1 MLDNL
6 IVKVNDYI
14 SFVMLNFFVIGSQGA
29 SDVTQAISLLII
41 SGLLMRYSLT
51 LTGQVWAKTYQ
62 QTIAFI
68 ILPVVT
74 YVITKTIS
82 GNIALSLGMIGAMSI
97 VRFRNPVKSA
107 LELIMYFA
115 LITIGIATSV
125 RTKYAILLVLVIVF
139 TIISAKII
147 QVIFRKYN
155 RSFYTMSFNEGV
167 DLNIIE
173 ILSNEKIQ
181 TLEENINLKNTIT
194 LTSEKEF
201 FYRLGFE
208 NRNELNELKKE
219 IETNKNIKKIDI
231 NYV

>member
-1 MLDNL
+1 
-6 IVKVNDYI
+6 
-14 SFVMLNFFVIGSQGA
+14 
-29 SDVTQAISLLII
+29 
-41 SGLLMRYSLT
+41 
-51 LTGQVWAKTYQ
+51 
-62 QTIAFI
+62 
-68 ILPVVT
+68 
-74 YVITKTIS
+74 
-82 GNIALSLGMIGAMSI
+82 
-97 VRFRNPVKSA
+97 
-107 LELIMYFA
+107 
-115 LITIGIATSV
+115 
-125 RTKYAILLVLVIVF
+125 
-139 TIISAKII
+139 
-147 QVIFRKYN
+147 
-155 RSFYTMSFNEGV
+155 MSFNEGV